1 METPIKNPTKS
12 KEGLEAEER
21 KIKDEIEKYE
31 EKSAVAA
38 SIILSTLESSQ
49 AQQVINLDEAKDI
62 WFKLKEIHEGKV
74 SSRRISKEL
83 RLQLSAIKKG
93 SNESLDQFLARAQYI
108 KDQLEQCGSH
118 VENEEYIGLLLNGLP
133 KEYNITC
140 RE

>member
-1 METPIKNPTKS
+1 MAVTSMAFSTIKLNNNNYQLWKHQLKILLKAKKVWYVIESEKPKIEENTQ
-12 KEGLEAEER
+12 EAEQR

-74 SSRRISKEL
+74 SSRRIEL
-83 RLQLSAIKKG
+83 RLQLSAIKK
-93 SNESLDQFLARAQYI
+93 
-108 KDQLEQCGSH
+108 
-118 VENEEYIGLLLNGLP
+118 VE
-133 KEYNITC
+133 
-140 RE
+140 